1 MNRCIDTI
9 DHNERYGLISVAM
22 KVFQGAA
29 HLLHFTDDDIGFV
42 IKFGNG
48 GGVPKVA
55 RTRPTRM
62 FVVSKHGGQE

>member
-1 MNRCIDTI
+1 MNTRIDTV
-9 DHNERYGLISVAM
+9 DDNVGYVP
-22 KVFQGAA
+22 VFFAPHVFMDVA
-29 HLLHFTDDDIGFV
+29 HLLHFTDDDIGFM